1 MVLYEVELQ
10 KYLIAESQKVVKV
23 LMQEHTGGMREN
35 MAIIGLFFLQKQTQ
49 GMYKKTFKNVDYY
62 CIN

>member
-1 MVLYEVELQ
+1 
-10 KYLIAESQKVVKV
+10 
-23 LMQEHTGGMREN
+23 MQEHTGGMREN
-35 MAIIGLFFLQKQTQ
+35 MAIIGFFFLQKQTQ